1 MTDMMQKLGIEHR
14 NMARLLNVLE
24 QQLAVFERG
33 DRPDYDI
40 VSAIAT
46 YFTGFPDRCHHPKE
60 DMILARVRMRDAD
73 AAERVGD
80 LESEHAEI
88 AVLAGRFAETV
99 NAVLQEAEMPREAF
113 GNALRDFIERQR
125 AHMQEEREGFF
136 LVAEAILT
144 EGDWDELNAAV
155 NDEDDPIFGGEFAE
169 EFEALREEI
178 MRWQEEDEKAD
189 LLEPH

>member
-33 DRPDYDI
+33 DRPDYDVI
-40 VSAIAT
+40 AAIAT

-60 DMILARVRMRDAD
+60 DLILARLRMRDPQ
-73 AAERVGD
+73 AAESVGN
-80 LESEHAEI
+80 LEGEHQEI
-88 AVLAGRFAETV
+88 KALAARFEKSVGAVMLEV
-99 NAVLQEAEMPREAF
+99 EIPREDFSA
-113 GNALRDFIERQR
+113 AIRDYIERQR
-125 AHMQEEREGFF
+125 QHMTNERQGFF
-136 LVAEAILT
+136 LTAEAYLT
-144 EGDWDELNAAV
+144 DSDWDELNSAV
-155 NDEDDPIFGGEFAE
+155 RDEEDPLFGGVFAT

-189 LLEPH
+189 LLGSR

>member
-40 VSAIAT
+40 IQAIAT

-60 DMILARVRMRDAD
+60 DMILARLRMRDAK

-80 LESEHAEI
+80 LESEHEEI
-88 AVLAGRFAETV
+88 AILATRFNETV
-99 NAVLQEAEMPREAF
+99 EAVLLEAEMSREDFSA
-113 GNALRDFIERQR
+113 AIRDFLDRQR
-125 AHMQEEREGFF
+125 SHMKGEREGFF
-136 LVAEAILT
+136 LIAEATL
-144 EGDWDELNAAV
+144 EPSDWEELDNAAS
-155 NDEDDPIFGGEFAE
+155 DEDDPIFGGEFAL
-169 EFEALREEI
+169 EFEVLREEI
-178 MRWQEEDEKAD
+178 MRWQEEDEKAA
-189 LLEPH
+189 LLDQR